1 MQVNSTVGGHESMN
15 YWMFTIMYDEFPE
28 SWKAMVDRGIAAQHY
43 PPGWPY
49 EARNIR
55 KLQKLKCGDM
65 LVAAFK
71 AHRFAGYG
79 VLKSDFYRDRDGKSL
94 RIERNGKLFE
104 FSERVDIDWT
114 VMPPTVEWRAGMPR
128 KERPFINCKNL
139 KKQGYNIDLTRGLC
153 VRSTDERTFTK
164 LRDLLDQ
171 AGATSPS
178 PARRD
183 TENDEADEVILFPE
197 GRRVA
202 VRTERVERSPAAR
215 RECIRVHGTKCCVCN
230 MDFEDM
236 YGEIGKGYIEVHHLK
251 PLSAANGE
259 RPLDPVV
266 DLRSV
271 CPNCHAML
279 HRQDPPFTIEDL
291 RTFYRRSRRRP
302 T

>member
-1 MQVNSTVGGHESMN
+1 MN
-15 YWMFTIMYDEFPE
+15 YWIFTIMYDGLPK
-28 SWKAMVDRGIAAQHY
+28 SWKAMVDRGIAAQDY
-43 PPGWPY
+43 PPGRGN
-49 EARNIR
+49 EARNIGVLQELKR
-55 KLQKLKCGDM
+55 GDKLI
-65 LVAAFK
+65 AAFM

-79 VLKSDFYRDRDGKSL
+79 VLKSDFYRGGESL
-94 RIERNGKLFE
+94 QIEDNGEFLE

-114 VMPPTVEWRAGMPR
+114 VMPPIEEWRAG
-128 KERPFINCKNL
+128 KQGLFIKCKNL
-139 KKQGYNIDLTRGLC
+139 KKQGYDIDLKRGFC

-164 LRDLLDQ
+164 LRGLLDR
-171 AGATSPS
+171 AGAASPA

-183 TENDEADEVILFPE
+183 TENDEAHEVILFPE

-230 MDFEDM
+230 LDFEDV

-279 HRQDPPFTIEDL
+279 HRRDPPFTIEDL
-291 RTFYRRSRRRP
+291 RTLYRKSRKRP